1 MDYRIIS
8 LPSFTAVTSGPD
20 PDMDFSPQGRLGK
33 FNAYFSAITPSPRD
47 AFMPRDFL
55 FFNAGAGG
63 LEWWWALEEGMPDGG
78 FPKVFFEGGIYLTYT
93 YRDHDQEEN
102 NRLYQEAVAFVN
114 SSAVFQLDERPGHY
128 GAYYHAPAGHS
139 GPGLRPDGVLRAHQT
154 KAGLQSIN
162 L

>member
-128 GAYYHAPAGHS
+128 SMGHIITPPRVIPAQGFALMECFV
-139 GPGLRPDGVLRAHQT
+139 PIRLKQDC
-154 KAGLQSIN
+154 N

>member
-78 FPKVFFEGGIYLTYT
+78 FPKVFFEGGIY
-93 YRDHDQEEN
+93 
-102 NRLYQEAVAFVN
+102 QEAVAFVN

-128 GAYYHAPAGHS
+128 SMGHIITPPQVIPAQGFALMECFV
-139 GPGLRPDGVLRAHQT
+139 PIRLKQDC
-154 KAGLQSIN
+154 N